1 MEKKI
6 FALTYCYEGTYNT
19 SPYGATLAVST
30 DIEKLKAEMVDML
43 EIQLKDN
50 RKAVWVDRLL
60 RNVRKE
66 GGMPVRAQQQFYA
79 YLREKNLP

>member
-1 MEKKI
+1 
-6 FALTYCYEGTYNT
+6 
-19 SPYGATLAVST
+19 
-30 DIEKLKAEMVDML
+30 MVDML

-66 GGMPVRAQQQFYA
+66 GGMPVRAQQQFYI
-79 YLREKNLP
+79 YLKEKNLP